1 MRHDYRLTAKGLDLH
16 PVIMAIV
23 DWGDRHYAGE
33 AGPPILRRHKACGC
47 DFHAVQVCSEC
58 GEPITA
64 RDVEARPGPGAF
76 RRAFC
81 RSIHGPIV
89 ASVQY
94 GVRPM
99 TPVGSGICLR
109 DR

>member
-1 MRHDYRLTAKGLDLH
+1 MAYAKNTPWVDGTAG
-16 PVIMAIV
+16 
-23 DWGDRHYAGE
+23 GT
-33 AGPPILRRHKACGC
+33 
-47 DFHAVQVCSEC
+47 
-58 GEPITA
+58 PITA
-64 RDVEARPGPGAF
+64 ALCFRSAF
-76 RRAFC
+76 W

>member
-1 MRHDYRLTAKGLDLH
+1 MTDHCDPHCPFLGCASCAYKG
-16 PVIMAIV
+16 
-23 DWGDRHYAGE
+23 GDA
-33 AGPPILRRHKACGC
+33 LRSEGC
-47 DFHAVQVCSEC
+47 
-58 GEPITA
+58 
-64 RDVEARPGPGAF
+64 F
-76 RRAFC
+76 RRAFW